1 MSLPRIRITADA
13 AKRLRNLDAWVF
25 RDELLEQL
33 SLPAGNVVEVVD
45 ERSRFVARAF
55 YHPTAHIALRVIST
69 APDEELG
76 PAFWERRLRAA
87 IARRARI
94 TGTNARRLVFSEADA
109 LPGLIVDD
117 YAGHLVV
124 QFRSAGMDRLRE
136 EMLSLLE
143 RLVQPNGILERS
155 DKEFRQEEGLPLVA
169 QVWRGTVPPR
179 IEIEEHGLRFLVDPH
194 HGLKTGFFLDQRDA
208 RRRIRDMIRPGDRV
222 LDTFSYT
229 GGFGVACAMQGAQV
243 TCVEQSEA
251 FVELAKENAA
261 LNGVADRMQF
271 VAGNAFYWLDAQ
283 ASAGERFDALVLDPP
298 SLAKT
303 RADATTGRQALHH
316 LLRHAIQL
324 AREDGLLTV
333 SICTYHLLSRLEEIV
348 RIAASERGQ
357 RIHVVDQ
364 WPQAADHPWILQ
376 IPATRY
382 LTTWCLRLD
391 GPPAA

>member
-1 MSLPRIRITADA
+1 MALPRIRINTDA
-13 AKRLRNLDAWVF
+13 AKRLRNHNAWVF
-25 RDELLEQL
+25 RDELLDPP
-33 SLPAGNVVEVVD
+33 SAAAGDVVEITD
-45 ERSRFVARAF
+45 ERGHFVARGF
-55 YHPTAHIALRVIST
+55 YHPTAHIALRVVAT
-69 APDEELG
+69 TPDEELG
-76 PAFWERRLRAA
+76 SAFWERRLRAA
-87 IARRARI
+87 IDRRAQI
-94 TGTNARRLVFSEADA
+94 GGTNARRLVFSEADA

-124 QFRSAGMDRLRE
+124 QFRSAGMDRLRDE
-136 EMLSLLE
+136 ILSLLE
-143 RLVQPNGILERS
+143 RLLQPKGILERS
-155 DKEFRQEEGLPLVA
+155 DKEFRQEEGLPLIA
-169 QVWRGTVPPR
+169 QVQRGTVPPR
-179 IEIEEHGLRFLVDPH
+179 IHIEEHGLRFWVDPH

-208 RRRIRDMIRPGDRV
+208 RLRIREMIRPGQRV

-229 GGFGVACAMQGAQV
+229 GGFGVACAMQGADV

-261 LNGVADRMQF
+261 LNGVADRMRF

-283 ASAGERFDALVLDPP
+283 AAANERVDALVLDPP
-298 SLAKT
+298 SLAKA
-303 RADATTGRQALHH
+303 RGDITTGRQALHH
-316 LLRHAIQL
+316 LLRHAL
-324 AREDGLLTV
+324 HLTRDGGLLAV
-333 SICTYHLLSRLEEIV
+333 SICTYHLLNRLEEII
-348 RIAASERGQ
+348 RIAAAERNQ